1 MADSCDDLEPL
12 GSAWLDGALDPAQ
25 HAAFAAHLDAC
36 GDCRLEIDGI
46 ARTRAL
52 LRSLPVRRVPPGLLE
67 DVAVDAGEVADVDAQ
82 PVPAAAPA
90 AAADRAA
97 DAELAPRRR
106 TTRAAAALA
115 VLGVLGGAAFSLGE
129 RPPEGR
135 TVAVPM
141 ELFVADH
148 VAQSTRAPV
157 WSPTLV
163 EVSP

>member
-12 GSAWLDGALDPAQ
+12 GSAWLDGALEPAER
-25 HAAFAAHLDAC
+25 AAFAAHLGRCD
-36 GDCRLEIDGI
+36 GCRSDVEEI

-52 LRSLPVRRVPPGLLE
+52 LRSLPRRRMPPGLLD
-67 DVAVDAGEVADVDAQ
+67 DVADDADV
-82 PVPAAAPA
+82 PVAAPLPSGAPA
-90 AAADRAA
+90 AARADGGA
-97 DAELAPRRR
+97 DASVRRR
-106 TTRAAAALA
+106 TTRTAAAVA

-129 RPPEGR
+129 RPPEAR

-148 VAQSTRAPV
+148 VAQSTRTPV
-157 WSPTLV
+157 WSPVMV